1 MNDGWGRADR
11 WALFVLLFFWIHSVS
26 YIFSIVSVFF
36 LNLLSLIHRW
46 EFLYFLLFIFCFGQS
61 FTKSIV
67 ISCLC
72 VPRLLFAQGRCCG
85 FDVLRVLTGSAT
97 CPTAQFDRTRYSR
110 RRQGEAAGYRC
121 FLGFGPVRGKCR
133 GHPVG
138 EWGRPLL
145 QWRGRAALHLF
156 GGSWHQL
163 PS

>member
-1 MNDGWGRADR
+1 MGEGELTGERFLYCFFFEFTQSLTSFQLFLFSFR
-11 WALFVLLFFWIHSVS
+11 IYSALYIGESFCIFFFLFSVS
-26 YIFSIVSVFF
+26 GSLLQNQLWF
-36 LNLLSLIHRW
+36 L
-46 EFLYFLLFIFCFGQS
+46 
-61 FTKSIV
+61 V
-67 ISCLC
+67 C
-72 VPRLLFAQGRCCG
+72 VPHLPFAQGRCCD

-138 EWGRPLL
+138 ERGRPLL